1 MPGRKLSE
9 LTRSKRRNAWL
20 THLYNDSPVMMHSID
35 TKGRFCDVN
44 REWLSQTGYERSEV
58 IGKPASFLMTEASAS
73 YFKESVLPRFWQD
86 GFVRNIAYDYIRK
99 DGSLMQVLLDCVA
112 TTDERGRRIS
122 LSVVRDM
129 TEINRLHQQSLE
141 YTRLQSTLEI
151 AGTICHELNQP
162 LQVLVGR
169 LDLIRLQGDYSDKM
183 RAHLDSI
190 TQSVKKISDITLK
203 LKQITN
209 YRTKPYLD
217 SIRIIDL
224 GETADSGSQPD
235 THKPQ
240 S

>member
-9 LTRSKRRNAWL
+9 LTRWKRRNAWL
-20 THLYNDSPVMMHSID
+20 KHLYDDSPIMMHSIN

-44 REWLSQTGYERSEV
+44 REWLIQTGYERSEV
-58 IGKPASFLMTEASAS
+58 IGKPANFLMTEASAS
-73 YFKESVLPRFWQD
+73 YFKETVLPRFWQD
-86 GFVRNIAYDYIRK
+86 GFVRNIPYDYIRK

-169 LDLIRLQGDYSDKM
+169 LDLIRLQGEYSEKM
-183 RAHLDSI
+183 RGHLDSI

-209 YRTKPYLD
+209 YRTKPYLE

-224 GETADSGSQPD
+224 SDAGD
-235 THKPQ
+235 Q
-240 S
+240 SSPAEASRKD